1 MLRNEFLKRDN
12 GLERVMTFDEEKEI
26 HWKWLNNGKEDSWIV
41 RGNSNNNKSNSSK
54 RNSRGFL
61 L

>member
-26 HWKWLNNGKEDSWIV
+26 H
-41 RGNSNNNKSNSSK
+41 
-54 RNSRGFL
+54 
-61 L
+61 